1 MGGESEPEWRYHAA
15 IAAILILD
23 ALVLGLSPKGPWDD
37 TGFSRGAIGL
47 LGMSLAYVAWY
58 RATFKRKGL
67 IPWLDLWED
76 PARSAKIEM
85 IVAALVLALAWAA
98 GSPLQPHLPDLQ
110 RHQPRIQPHK
120 SRLQPHQNCRWCFCT
135 VTSILGRGGCA

>member
-1 MGGESEPEWRYHAA
+1 VGEESEPEWRYHAA

-23 ALVLGLSPKGPWDD
+23 ALVGGLSPKGPWDD

-85 IVAALVLALAWAA
+85 VVAALVLALAWAA
-98 GSPLQPHLPDLQ
+98 GSPLQPHLPEPTGLLLTLAGLLIALQ
-110 RHQPRIQPHK
+110 
-120 SRLQPHQNCRWCFCT
+120 SAYVML
-135 VTSILGRGGCA
+135 SIGPLKED